1 MEKKDIPII
10 QPLSNLTATY
20 IVLNTTEKINAVS
33 FYKWINMTLT
43 IEITSDFICPWC
55 LVAETRLN
63 KAIKQLNTNIDIKRL
78 WYPYELNPTMPEAGM
93 ERKAYRTGKFGSWE
107 YSQQLDAQTIQA
119 TKGDGIN
126 FRYDL
131 MQKTPNTLK
140 AHRLTWLAASSD
152 KATEMATH
160 ILNAYFTEGKDITDI
175 ETLAK
180 LAADVGI
187 DEQQAQDFL
196 HTDVGIQEIRDL
208 EKQAAIQGIRS
219 VPTIKIG
226 QEIIVG
232 GQSVEVFLS
241 ALQNTLMQSP
251 TV

>member
-1 MEKKDIPII
+1 
-10 QPLSNLTATY
+10 
-20 IVLNTTEKINAVS
+20 
-33 FYKWINMTLT
+33 MTLT
-43 IEITSDFICPWC
+43 IEITVISDFICPWC

-63 KAIKQLNTNIDIKRL
+63 KAIKQLDTDIDIKRI
-78 WYPYELNPTMPEAGM
+78 WYPYELNPTMPEAGI
-93 ERKAYRTGKFGSWE
+93 ERKTYRTGKFGSWE

-131 MQKTPNTLK
+131 MKKTPNTLK

-152 KATEMATH
+152 KATEMATR
-160 ILNAYFTEGKDITDI
+160 ILKAYFTEGKDITDI

-187 DEQQAQDFL
+187 NEQKAKDFL
-196 HTDVGIQEIRDL
+196 HTDIGIQEVRGL
-208 EKQAAIQGIRS
+208 EKQAASSGIRS

-226 QEIIVG
+226 REIIVG
-232 GQSVEVFLS
+232 GQSVEVFLA
-241 ALQNTLMQSP
+241 ALQNARMLLTKA
-251 TV
+251 